1 MLEKNNILTLT
12 AEMNKELDKLDQL
25 IEKLLLQ

>member
-1 MLEKNNILTLT
+1 MLKKNNILTLT